1 MKLCL
6 LCLVFVVGCGATARP
21 VTLVEEWPAKPADY
35 RATTAAWTRSA
46 TLNTGYQEALELTA
60 TFKSPQWRAAYAARD
75 AKNRG
80 LSGAAFDQRMT
91 QAQADAAGP
100 YEFELLVTTWDRR
113 ENDLDR
119 GKRSVWRVR
128 VLDEQGMEVE
138 PLEIVRD
145 KRSEGV
151 LKSEFPAFGKFSI
164 AYIVRFPREKP
175 LLGPSVKQLRLHMS
189 SSRGHVQLVWK
200 SGS

>member
-1 MKLCL
+1 MKQSL
-6 LCLVFVVGCGATARP
+6 LCLVFVLGCGATAGS
-21 VTLVEEWPAKPADY
+21 VALTDAWPATPPDY
-35 RATTAAWTRSA
+35 GDTTATWTRSA
-46 TLNTGYQEALELTA
+46 TLNTGYQEALELAA
-60 TFKSPQWRAAYAARD
+60 TFKSPEWRAAYAARD

-80 LSGAAFDQRMT
+80 LTGAAFDQRMA

-164 AYIVRFPREKP
+164 AYIARFPREKA
-175 LLGPSVKQLRLHMS
+175 LLGPDVKQLRLHMS

-200 SGS
+200 SGN